1 LINFEEN
8 WNWLWNCVKIIE
20 WAEKVRNYGNW
31 SKILSVLEEEI
42 FGQKNKNL
50 RILIRLWDCIE
61 KRWN

>member
-1 LINFEEN
+1 LINFGE
-8 WNWLWNCVKIIE
+8 IE
-20 WAEKVRNYGNW
+20 IDCEIVLRLLKWAKKVRNYGNW

>member
-1 LINFEEN
+1 LINFGE
-8 WNWLWNCVKIIE
+8 IE
-20 WAEKVRNYGNW
+20 IDCEIMLRLLTWAEKVRNYGNW

-61 KRWN
+61 KRWK

>member
-1 LINFEEN
+1 LINFGE
-8 WNWLWNCVKIIE
+8 IE
-20 WAEKVRNYGNW
+20 IDCEIVLRLLKWAEKVRNYGNW